1 LALVVQE
8 EEIDMDESQRVQQA
22 LDAGYSKEQIRSWYL
37 GKGMQLPQ
45 EISISE
51 AERQGAALPKGA
63 RLGMT
68 ALQGPTLGFADELA
82 GIVQAPFIRQQG
94 ESLGDAYTR
103 GRDVYRSGVE
113 SYQQEQPIGA
123 AVAQGAASL
132 PLGMLNIGRSIAPQ
146 AGPVLRSIGA
156 GGLFGAVAG
165 AGEASTP
172 EDIPQQALTSGLT
185 SAVLGGTTEGVMKAV
200 RPVAGV
206 VKAQAGRIIPEGLRD
221 LVGGSSVDLA
231 RRRVAQAMLRDGA
244 TPDQVTARMSKLGDD
259 AILAESAGYNTRD
272 LLDTM
277 ATLPGRTKNYTE
289 QLIRQRQTQRGSRI
303 AESAQQQLSPSGA
316 RLADSVESLMTRR
329 DVEATPLYNQL
340 RTVNV
345 ALDDDLKEILDAS
358 KKLGAFARAE
368 KISTGLREPFTLQN
382 FQKATDVAMT
392 DLDKVKRGL
401 DDIINGKSATNERG
415 DFNEFG
421 RSVIKL
427 KQDYLKRLD
436 DLTVD
441 PDTGVSLYKGA
452 RNAYAGPSALISA
465 AELGRTVLNKPAATV
480 RTLTKD
486 MSDSELESFRVGAY
500 EGLRDLAGTQSGQT
514 RLLNMWKEPATQ
526 ERLKEIFPS
535 ERSYRE
541 FASNVAAEAR
551 KKEIQ
556 SVGRGSG
563 TAGREARMED
573 VGAETLKDT
582 VNVAAAA
589 KTMDIGSLL
598 NMLSNNMSR
607 TSVPEP
613 VRNEIGRILMSRATS
628 ADEVRILRNVIEQMK
643 KEQDAQVMRSGIIG
657 SQLAPAA
664 EPFTAALRSLL
675 Q

>member
-1 LALVVQE
+1 
-8 EEIDMDESQRVQQA
+8 MDESQRIKEA
-22 LDAGYSKEQIRSWYL
+22 LDAGYGIDEIRSIYL
-37 GKGMQLPQ
+37 SNGLELPKEIAVTAAETQGK
-45 EISISE
+45 
-51 AERQGAALPKGA
+51 ALPKSA
-63 RLGMT
+63 RLAMT
-68 ALQGPTLGFADELA
+68 AAQGPTLGFADELA
-82 GIVQAPFIRQQG
+82 GIFQAPFIAKPG
-94 ESLGDAYTR
+94 ESMSDAYTR

-132 PLGMLNIGRSIAPQ
+132 PLGMLNLGRQIAPQ
-146 AGPVLRSIGA
+146 VGPVLRSVGA
-156 GGLFGAVAG
+156 GGLFGAVSG
-165 AGEASTP
+165 AGEAETP
-172 EDIPQQALTSGLT
+172 EEIAQKALTSGAT
-185 SAVLGGTTEGVMKAV
+185 SAVFGGATELGAKVV
-200 RPVAGV
+200 RPIAGV
-206 VKAQAGRIIPEGLRD
+206 VKAQAGRAIPEAMRG
-221 LVGGSSVDLA
+221 LVGGSSTDIA

-244 TPDQVTARMSKLGDD
+244 TPDQVTARMAKLGDD

-289 QLIRQRQTQRGSRI
+289 DLIRQRQSQRGGRI
-303 AESAQQQLSPSGA
+303 ATAAQEQLSPTGA
-316 RLADSVESLMTRR
+316 RLADSVESLMTQR
-329 DVEATPLYNQL
+329 DVNATPLYNQL
-340 RTVNV
+340 KTVNV
-345 ALDDDLKEILDAS
+345 QLDDDLKQILDAAN
-358 KKLGAFARAE
+358 KLGAFGRA
-368 KISTGLREPFTLQN
+368 KQISIGLREPFTLKDFN
-382 FQKATDVAMT
+382 KSADASMP

-401 DDIINGKSATNERG
+401 DDIIGGKSALNDKGEI
-415 DFNEFG
+415 NEFG

-427 KQDYLKRLD
+427 KQDFLKRLD
-436 DLTVD
+436 DATVD
-441 PDTGVSLYKGA
+441 PDTGASLYKGA

-480 RTLTKD
+480 RTLVKD

-500 EGLRDLAGTQSGQT
+500 EGLREIAGTQSGQT

-535 ERSYRE
+535 ERAYRQ
-541 FASNVAAEAR
+541 FASDVAAEAR

-563 TAGREARMED
+563 TASREARMED

-582 VNVAAAA
+582 VNLAAAA
-589 KTMDIGSLL
+589 KTMDIGSLV
-598 NMLSNNMSR
+598 NMLANNMKR

-613 VRNEIGRILMSRATS
+613 VRNEIGRILMSKATS
-628 ADEVRILRNVIEQMK
+628 ADEVKILRSVIDKMK
-643 KEQDAQVMRSGIIG
+643 KEQEAQAMTSGIIG
-657 SQLAPAA
+657 SQLAPVA

>member
-1 LALVVQE
+1 MDEAQRIKEALESGATV
-8 EEIDMDESQRVQQA
+8 EEIRAV
-22 LDAGYSKEQIRSWYL
+22 YL
-37 GKGMQLPQ
+37 ANGMP
-45 EISISE
+45 
-51 AERQGAALPKGA
+51 LPKEIAVTASETQGKELSKGT
-63 RLGMT
+63 RLAMT
-68 ALQGPTLGFADELA
+68 ALQGPTFNFADELA
-82 GIVQAPFIRQQG
+82 GVVQAPFIRQQG

-113 SYQQEQPIGA
+113 SYQQEMPIGS

-132 PLGMLNIGRSIAPQ
+132 PLGMLSLGRSIAPQ
-146 AGPVLRSIGA
+146 AGPVVRSIGA

-165 AGEASTP
+165 AGEAKTP
-172 EDIPQQALTSGLT
+172 EEIAQQALTSGAT

-206 VKAQAGRIIPEGLRD
+206 VKTQAGRMIPESLRE
-221 LVGGSSVDLA
+221 LTGGSSVDLA

-244 TPDQVTARMSKLGDD
+244 TPDQVTARMAKLGDD

-289 QLIRQRQTQRGSRI
+289 DLIRTRQAQRGGRI
-303 AESAQQQLSPSGA
+303 ADAAQQQLSPTGA
-316 RLADSVESLMTRR
+316 RLADSVESLIAKR
-329 DVEATPLYNQL
+329 DADATPLYNQL
-340 RTVNV
+340 KTVTV
-345 ALDDDLKEILDAS
+345 TLDDDLKQILDAS

-368 KISTGLREPFTLQN
+368 KISTGLREPFSLQN
-382 FQKATDVAMT
+382 FQKQTDVAMT
-392 DLDKVKRGL
+392 DLDKVKRGI
-401 DDIINGKSATNERG
+401 DDIISSKSATNDRG
-415 DFNEFG
+415 EINEFG
-421 RSVIKL
+421 RSVVKL
-427 KQDYLKRLD
+427 KQDLLKRLD
-436 DLTVD
+436 DATVD

-452 RNAYAGPSALISA
+452 RNAYAGPSALITA
-465 AELGRTVLNKPAATV
+465 AELGRTVLNKPAATI
-480 RTLTKD
+480 RTLVKD

-535 ERSYRE
+535 ERAFRI
-541 FASNVAAEAR
+541 FASDVAAEAR

-628 ADEVRILRNVIEQMK
+628 ADEVRILRNVIDKMK
-643 KEQDAQVMRSGIIG
+643 KEQDAQAMTSGIIG

>member
-1 LALVVQE
+1 
-8 EEIDMDESQRVQQA
+8 MDEAQRIKEA
-22 LDAGYSKEQIRSWYL
+22 LDAGFGIDEIRAIYISN
-37 GKGMQLPQ
+37 GLP
-45 EISISE
+45 
-51 AERQGAALPKGA
+51 LPKEIAVSPSETEGKSLSKGT
-63 RLGMT
+63 RLAMT
-68 ALQGPTLGFADELA
+68 AAQGPTLGFADELA
-82 GIVQAPFIRQQG
+82 GIFQAPFIATQG
-94 ESLGDAYTR
+94 ESLSDAYTR

-113 SYQQEQPIGA
+113 SYQKEQPIGS
-123 AVAQGAASL
+123 AVAQGVASL
-132 PLGMLNIGRSIAPQ
+132 PLGMLNLGRSVAPNV
-146 AGPVLRSIGA
+146 GPVMRSVGS
-156 GGLFGAVAG
+156 GGLFGAVSGAG
-165 AGEASTP
+165 AAKTP
-172 EDIPQQALTSGLT
+172 EDIAQEALTTGAT
-185 SAVLGGTTEGVMKAV
+185 SAVLGGATELGMKAV
-200 RPVAGV
+200 RPAANIL
-206 VKAQAGRIIPEGLRD
+206 KAQAGRVLPEGLRG
-221 LVGGSSVDLA
+221 LAGGSSVDLA

-289 QLIRQRQTQRGSRI
+289 DLIRQRQAQRGGRI
-303 AESAQQQLSPSGA
+303 ANAAQQQLSPTGV
-316 RLADSVESLMTRR
+316 RLADSVESLITKR
-329 DVEATPLYNQL
+329 DVDATPLYEQL
-340 RTVNV
+340 KTVTIKT
-345 ALDDDLKEILDAS
+345 DDDLKQILDAA
-358 KKLGAFARAE
+358 KKLGAFSRAE
-368 KISTGLREPFTLQN
+368 RISTGLREPFTLKDLKN
-382 FQKATDVAMT
+382 TTDVAMT

-401 DDIINGKSATNERG
+401 DDIINSKSATNERG

-427 KQDYLKRLD
+427 KQDFLKRLD
-436 DLTVD
+436 DATVD
-441 PDTGVSLYKGA
+441 PDTGASLYKNA

-465 AELGRTVLNKPAATV
+465 AELGRTVLNKPAATI
-480 RTLTKD
+480 RTLVRD

-535 ERSYRE
+535 ERSFRQ
-541 FASNVAAEAR
+541 FASDVAAEAR
-551 KKEIQ
+551 KKDIQ
-556 SVGRGSG
+556 SVGRGSQ
-563 TAGREARMED
+563 TAGREARMDD
-573 VGAETLKDT
+573 VGLENLKDT

-589 KTMDIGSLL
+589 KTMDVNSLI
-598 NMLSNNMSR
+598 NMLSSSMKR

-628 ADEVRILRNVIEQMK
+628 GDEMRILRNVIDKMK
-643 KEQDAQVMRSGIIG
+643 KEQEAQARTSGIIG

>member
-1 LALVVQE
+1 
-8 EEIDMDESQRVQQA
+8 MDEAQRIKEA
-22 LDAGYSKEQIRSWYL
+22 LDAGFGIDEIRAIYISN
-37 GKGMQLPQ
+37 GLP
-45 EISISE
+45 
-51 AERQGAALPKGA
+51 LPKEIAVSASETQGKELPKAA
-63 RLGMT
+63 RLAMT
-68 ALQGPTLGFADELA
+68 AAQGPTLGFADELA
-82 GIVQAPFIRQQG
+82 GALQAPFIRQQG
-94 ESLGDAYTR
+94 ESIGDAYTR

-113 SYQQEQPIGA
+113 SYQQEQPIGSA
-123 AVAQGAASL
+123 MAQGAASL
-132 PLGMLNIGRSIAPQ
+132 PLGMLNLGRQMLPQ
-146 AGPVLRSIGA
+146 VGPVMRSIGA

-165 AGEASTP
+165 AGEAKTP
-172 EDIPQQALTSGLT
+172 EEIAQQALTTGAT
-185 SAVLGGTTEGVMKAV
+185 SAVLGGATEGVMKAV

-206 VKAQAGRIIPEGLRD
+206 VKAQAGRMIPEGLRD

-244 TPDQVTARMSKLGDD
+244 TPDQVTARMAKLGDD

-289 QLIRQRQTQRGSRI
+289 DLIRTRQSQRGGRI
-303 AESAQQQLSPSGA
+303 TESAQQQLSPSGA
-316 RLADSVESLMTRR
+316 RLADSVESLIAKR
-329 DVEATPLYNQL
+329 DADATPLYEQL
-340 RTVNV
+340 KTVNIQ
-345 ALDDDLKEILDAS
+345 LDDDLKQILDAS

-368 KISTGLREPFTLQN
+368 KISTGLREPFSLQN
-382 FQKATDVAMT
+382 FQKATDVSMT
-392 DLDKVKRGL
+392 DLDKVKRGI
-401 DDIINGKSATNERG
+401 DDIITSKSATNDRG
-415 DFNEFG
+415 EINEFG
-421 RSVIKL
+421 RSVVKL
-427 KQDYLKRLD
+427 KQDLLKRLD
-436 DLTVD
+436 DATVD
-441 PDTGVSLYKGA
+441 PDTGASLYKSA
-452 RNAYAGPSALISA
+452 RNAYAGPSALISS
-465 AELGRTVLNKPAATV
+465 AELGRTVLNKPAATI
-480 RTLTKD
+480 RTLVKD

-500 EGLRDLAGTQSGQT
+500 EGLRELAGTQSGQT
-514 RLLNMWKEPATQ
+514 RLLNMWKEPSTQ

-535 ERSYRE
+535 ERAYRE

-582 VNVAAAA
+582 VNLAAAA
-589 KTMDIGSLL
+589 KTMDVGSLV
-598 NMLSNNMSR
+598 NMLANNMKR

-628 ADEVRILRNVIEQMK
+628 ADEVKILRNVIDKME
-643 KEQDAQVMRSGIIG
+643 KEQEAQAMTSGIIG

>member
-1 LALVVQE
+1 
-8 EEIDMDESQRVQQA
+8 MDEAQRIKEA
-22 LDAGYSKEQIRSWYL
+22 LDAGYGIEEIRALYL
-37 GKGMQLPQ
+37 SNGLPLPPEIAVSASETQGK
-45 EISISE
+45 S
-51 AERQGAALPKGA
+51 LPKGA
-63 RLGMT
+63 RLAMT
-68 ALQGPTLGFADELA
+68 AAQGPTLGFADELA
-82 GIVQAPFIRQQG
+82 GLIQAPFIATKG

-103 GRDVYRSGVE
+103 GRDVYRAGVE
-113 SYQQEQPIGA
+113 SYQQEQPIGS
-123 AVAQGAASL
+123 AVAQGVASL
-132 PLGMLNIGRSIAPQ
+132 PLGMINLGRNIAPQ

-165 AGEASTP
+165 AGGAKTP
-172 EDIPQQALTSGLT
+172 EEIPQEALASGVT
-185 SAVLGGTTEGVMKAV
+185 SAALGGATELGMKAV

-206 VKAQAGRIIPEGLRD
+206 LKAQAGRMVPEGLRS
-221 LVGGSSVDLA
+221 LAGGSSVDLA

-244 TPDQVTARMSKLGDD
+244 TPDQVTARMAKLGDD

-289 QLIRQRQTQRGSRI
+289 DLIRQRQSQRGGRI
-303 AESAQQQLSPSGA
+303 ADVAQQQLSPSGA
-316 RLADSVESLMTRR
+316 RLADSVESLITKR
-329 DVEATPLYNQL
+329 DVDATPLYEQL
-340 RTVNV
+340 KTVTIK
-345 ALDDDLKEILDAS
+345 LDDDLKQILDAS

-368 KISTGLREPFTLQN
+368 KISTGLREPFSLKD
-382 FQKATDVAMT
+382 FQKATDVSMT
-392 DLDKVKRGL
+392 DLDKVKRGI
-401 DDIINGKSATNERG
+401 DDIISSKSATNDRG
-415 DFNEFG
+415 EINEFG
-421 RSVIKL
+421 RSVVKL
-427 KQDYLKRLD
+427 KQDLLRRLD
-436 DLTVD
+436 DATVD
-441 PDTGVSLYKGA
+441 PDTGASLYKNA

-465 AELGRTVLNKPAATV
+465 AELGRTVLNKPAATI
-480 RTLTKD
+480 RTLVKD

-541 FASNVAAEAR
+541 FASSVAAEAR

-573 VGAETLKDT
+573 VGAETLRDT
-582 VNVAAAA
+582 VNLAAAA
-589 KTMDIGSLL
+589 KTMDVGSLL

-628 ADEVRILRNVIEQMK
+628 ADEVKILRNVIDKMK
-643 KEQDAQVMRSGIIG
+643 KEQEAQAMTSGIIG